1 MSWLYEYTTTLL
13 NLTILK
19 IEEKKSFWL
28 KPLCIMKQ
36 ICLSITFCFDCRCTN
51 FLDTC
56 NIIKPKKWSQG
67 LKSPSVIFQVLL
79 IFNTGLLFV
88 DHIHFQYNGFLSG
101 VFLLSV
107 AKILQV
113 CVCDMLNVAN

>member
-1 MSWLYEYTTTLL
+1 MSWLYTTTLL
-13 NLTILK
+13 NLTILNNK
-19 IEEKKSFWL
+19 KKSFWL

-67 LKSPSVIFQVLL
+67 LNSPSVIFQVLL

-113 CVCDMLNVAN
+113 CVCYMLNVAN